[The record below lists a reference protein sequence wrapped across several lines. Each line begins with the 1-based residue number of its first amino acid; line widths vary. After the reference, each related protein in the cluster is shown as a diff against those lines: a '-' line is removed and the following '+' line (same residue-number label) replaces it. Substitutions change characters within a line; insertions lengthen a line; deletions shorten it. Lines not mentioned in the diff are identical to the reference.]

1 MELDGNGL
9 LELNPIFIDFD
20 AWNFSYEDNSPCID
34 AGNPSQMD
42 PDGSIRDIGANW
54 FAINNFEP
62 GDCNSDTTQNILDVV
77 YMINECIL
85 GSETDCL
92 CGDLNQDEI
101 INILDV
107 VILVNLILEI

>member
-34 AGNPSQMD
+34 TGNPSQMD

-54 FAINNFEP
+54 FSINNFELGGLAFEALNNAGHLKKQLLVIVNDNDMSISP
-62 GDCNSDTTQNILDVV
+62 NI
-77 YMINECIL
+77 
-85 GSETDCL
+85 GA
-92 CGDLNQDEI
+92 
-101 INILDV
+101 
-107 VILVNLILEI
+107 